1 MTGTSHGTI
10 KVGIG
15 GKIEKRSLESFQSTA
30 TENRQIWFRKEHP
43 APFFWIP
50 VCLTVFSAIGLLRF
64 YEENR
69 IWYLY
74 SPSGADSHYEHAVA
88 NEFFNDRGG
97 KFWLEPYDDSRLDAA
112 IPLVVSPVSQLMN
125 HTRTQPASTSAK
137 LAKLHQSPDSRLSAE
152 LTAAHPI
159 DCRRPCV
166 VTLRMCA
173 EKKPTGWLAE
183 SLNEPYGFEKC
194 VNAGFSVDLDV
205 GKRTD
210 VWESL
215 WGHFRVTIT
224 ARDMGNLLRRNYFDE
239 VESLSNYLQYNFTSD
254 CYLEGKAQC
263 TFADLCSGS
272 SCAENQVVPLFN
284 LIYRNASSR
293 LHPNFRLT
301 FPTMH
306 LYNDEYYVGEHFA
319 GVEIDRNTNVWE
331 TSMFDYVE
339 HFQHPI
345 LNVTCNSDALIARE
359 VRKNGMTCV
368 PYFTI
373 SVALVYCFI
382 LITNRREHFKLTH
395 SVFMAFLGVA
405 GPLMAVGTTFCLLF
419 LMGFPFNSITLVM
432 PFLIIGVGSDDVF
445 IIIHAMRKT
454 DKRTSL
460 EDQIAETMEEAGPS
474 ITVTSVTNILSFGI
488 GILTPTP
495 AISIFCLYTCVGVA
509 IDFVYQL
516 TFFVAALVY
525 EEIRIA
531 NPEKPPIEDVVKKK
545 EIVSAKPSVRSVYP
559 ADPNGIV
566 AKYCRVLKMW
576 QTRLALLIVL
586 IFYWIASLYGCQK
599 MEIRMDTT
607 NLVMKDSPLHNVAY
621 VYENFLWKEG
631 QLVLVFVNNPP
642 DLSMEDNQRRMLGL
656 VGEFENLPYSMG
668 KNSTSFWLRSFL
680 YQSAL
685 YHTKEGFYTLLD
697 AWLQDSENGGARW
710 NDMLRLKRNV
720 NGMVVGV
727 EKFMFAT
734 ASAMGEEAS
743 WNTRAKLQHT
753 WREVAK
759 RNEQYNVTIFQT
771 YSFYVDQLDSIG
783 GNTLSTVIV
792 AAITMDLAC
801 FLMIPSA
808 SSIISSSI
816 AMLSINVGVFGLLSL
831 WDVNLDPIS
840 MCTTLM
846 SIGFSVDFTA
856 HISYHYYRNPMS
868 WTTDERL
875 ADALRSIGWPMI
887 QAGCST
893 IFCIS
898 PLLLIDSYM
907 VYVFAKTIY
916 LVIGLGL
923 LHGIV
928 FLPALLLTIGCSAE
942 LDDKVSPIPNKL
954 ARTLEIAELGNTRQV
969 QEVKRGSVAHALL
982 YGHDSTDLF
991 KDNNANLQEF
1001 RWHESVWSVAFGLK

>member
-1 MTGTSHGTI
+1 Y
-10 KVGIG
+10 
-15 GKIEKRSLESFQSTA
+15 
-30 TENRQIWFRKEHP
+30 P

-50 VCLTVFSAIGLLRF
+50 VCVTLFSAFGLLRF

-97 KFWLEPYDDSRLDAA
+97 KFWLE
-112 IPLVVSPVSQLMN
+112 
-125 HTRTQPASTSAK
+125 
-137 LAKLHQSPDSRLSAE
+137 
-152 LTAAHPI
+152 
-159 DCRRPCV
+159 
-166 VTLRMCA
+166 
-173 EKKPTGWLAE
+173 
-183 SLNEPYGFEKC
+183 
-194 VNAGFSVDLDV
+194 
-205 GKRTD
+205 
-210 VWESL
+210 
-215 WGHFRVTIT
+215 VTIT
-224 ARDMGNLLRRNYFDE
+224 ARDFGNLLRRSYFDE
-239 VESLSNYLQYNFTSD
+239 VESLSNYLQYNFTSE
-254 CYLEGKAQC
+254 CFVEGRKQC
-263 TFADLCSGS
+263 TFAELCSGS

-284 LIYRNASSR
+284 LIYRNVSSR

-301 FPTMH
+301 YPTMH

-319 GVEIDRNTNVWE
+319 GVEIDKNTNSWE
-331 TSMFDYVE
+331 ISMFDYVE

-345 LNVTCNSDALIARE
+345 LNITCNSDALIARE
-359 VRKNGMTCV
+359 SKLLGDFSFFEFVQTHRFFYLHSILLLISLFHQVRRNGLTCV
-368 PYFTI
+368 PFFTI

-382 LITNRREHFKLTH
+382 LITNRREHFRLAH
-395 SVFMAFLGVA
+395 SIFMAFLGVA
-405 GPLMAVGTTFCLLF
+405 GPLMAVGTTFCILF
-419 LMGFPFNSITLVM
+419 LLGFPFNSITLVM

-454 DKRTSL
+454 DKRKSL

-531 NPEKPPIEDVVKKK
+531 GPEKPPIEDVVKNK
-545 EIVSAKPSVRSVYP
+545 EIISAKLSVRSVYP
-559 ADPNGIV
+559 ADPDGIV
-566 AKYCRVLKMW
+566 AKYCRILKTW
-576 QTRLALLIVL
+576 QSRLALLFIL
-586 IFYWIASLYGCQK
+586 IIYWAASIYGCLK

-607 NLVMKDSPLHNVAY
+607 NLVLKDSPLHNVAY

-631 QLVLVFVNNPP
+631 QLVSLSLSRNYPSMFCLGFSVLVFVNDPP
-642 DLSMEDNQRRMLGL
+642 DLSKEENQRRMLGL
-656 VGEFENLPYSMG
+656 VGEFEDLPYSMG
-668 KNSTSFWLRSFL
+668 EKLDIILASVFSLSVSFVSNNRWVL
-680 YQSAL
+680 SAARRL
-685 YHTKEGFYTLLD
+685 AAGFD
-697 AWLQDSENGGARW
+697 AESGGSRW
-710 NDMLRLKRNV
+710 NDMMRLKRNMS
-720 NGMVVGV
+720 GMVIGV

-759 RNEQYNVTIFQT
+759 RNKQYNVTIFQT

-808 SSIISSSI
+808 SSIVSSSI

-831 WDVNLDPIS
+831 WNVNLDPIS

-846 SIGFSVDFTA
+846 SIGFSVDFTGELFSILLYFMCLAPVNIHFVCSKQVSRA
-856 HISYHYYRNPMS
+856 HISYHFYRNPIS

-875 ADALRSIGWPMI
+875 ADALRWFRSIGWPMI
-887 QAGCST
+887 QAGFST
-893 IFCIS
+893 ILCIS

-928 FLPALLLTIGCSAE
+928 FLPALLLS
-942 LDDKVSPIPNKL
+942 VSFL
-954 ARTLEIAELGNTRQV
+954 
-969 QEVKRGSVAHALL
+969 S
-982 YGHDSTDLF
+982 F
-991 KDNNANLQEF
+991 
-1001 RWHESVWSVAFGLK
+1001 

>member
-1 MTGTSHGTI
+1 MKSPGHVLSTKIREFFKKTGI
-10 KVGIG
+10 LVY
-15 GKIEKRSLESFQSTA
+15 R
-30 TENRQIWFRKEHP
+30 HP

-97 KFWLEPYDDSRLDAA
+97 KFWLE
-112 IPLVVSPVSQLMN
+112 
-125 HTRTQPASTSAK
+125 
-137 LAKLHQSPDSRLSAE
+137 
-152 LTAAHPI
+152 
-159 DCRRPCV
+159 
-166 VTLRMCA
+166 
-173 EKKPTGWLAE
+173 
-183 SLNEPYGFEKC
+183 
-194 VNAGFSVDLDV
+194 
-205 GKRTD
+205 
-210 VWESL
+210 
-215 WGHFRVTIT
+215 VTIT

-319 GVEIDRNTNVWE
+319 GVEIDRNTNVISSVKVVVLYFRTDRQNEEVATSLQSWE

-928 FLPALLLTIGCSAE
+928 FLPALLLTVSFILVDRPRPLCYSNSAH
-942 LDDKVSPIPNKL
+942 N
-954 ARTLEIAELGNTRQV
+954 R
-969 QEVKRGSVAHALL
+969 SVARRSWTTRSRRFLTSWQ
-982 YGHDSTDLF
+982 G
-991 KDNNANLQEF
+991 
-1001 RWHESVWSVAFGLK
+1001 RWK

>member
-1 MTGTSHGTI
+1 
-10 KVGIG
+10 
-15 GKIEKRSLESFQSTA
+15 
-30 TENRQIWFRKEHP
+30 
-43 APFFWIP
+43 
-50 VCLTVFSAIGLLRF
+50 
-64 YEENR
+64 
-69 IWYLY
+69 
-74 SPSGADSHYEHAVA
+74 
-88 NEFFNDRGG
+88 
-97 KFWLEPYDDSRLDAA
+97 
-112 IPLVVSPVSQLMN
+112 
-125 HTRTQPASTSAK
+125 
-137 LAKLHQSPDSRLSAE
+137 
-152 LTAAHPI
+152 
-159 DCRRPCV
+159 
-166 VTLRMCA
+166 
-173 EKKPTGWLAE
+173 
-183 SLNEPYGFEKC
+183 
-194 VNAGFSVDLDV
+194 
-205 GKRTD
+205 
-210 VWESL
+210 
-215 WGHFRVTIT
+215 
-224 ARDMGNLLRRNYFDE
+224 MGNLLRRNYFDE
-239 VESLSNYLQYNFTSD
+239 VESLSNYL
-254 CYLEGKAQC
+254 
-263 TFADLCSGS
+263 
-272 SCAENQVVPLFN
+272 QVVPLFN

-319 GVEIDRNTNVWE
+319 GVEIDKNTNVISSVKVVVLYFRTDRQNEEVASSLQSWE

-359 VRKNGMTCV
+359 VSCRWRVRKNGLTCV
-368 PYFTI
+368 PYFAI

-460 EDQIAETMEEAGPS
+460 EDQIGGRTALAETMEEAGPS

-576 QTRLALLIVL
+576 QTRLALLIIL

-607 NLVMKDSPLHNVAY
+607 NLVMKDSPLHNVAF

-656 VGEFENLPYSMG
+656 VGEFESLPYSMG

-685 YHTKEGFYTLLD
+685 YQTKEGFYPLLD
-697 AWLQDSENGGARW
+697 DWLQDSENGGARW
-710 NDMLRLKRNV
+710 NDMLRLRRNV

-727 EKFMFAT
+727 DKFMFAT

-856 HISYHYYRNPMS
+856 HISYHYYRNPVS

-875 ADALRSIGWPMI
+875 ADALR
-887 QAGCST
+887 
-893 IFCIS
+893 
-898 PLLLIDSYM
+898 
-907 VYVFAKTIY
+907 
-916 LVIGLGL
+916 
-923 LHGIV
+923 
-928 FLPALLLTIGCSAE
+928 
-942 LDDKVSPIPNKL
+942 
-954 ARTLEIAELGNTRQV
+954 
-969 QEVKRGSVAHALL
+969 
-982 YGHDSTDLF
+982 
-991 KDNNANLQEF
+991 
-1001 RWHESVWSVAFGLK
+1001 

>member
-1 MTGTSHGTI
+1 MDLSGFLSTI
-10 KVGIG
+10 
-15 GKIEKRSLESFQSTA
+15 LHLTA
-30 TENRQIWFRKEHP
+30 TWK
-43 APFFWIP
+43 
-50 VCLTVFSAIGLLRF
+50 
-64 YEENR
+64 
-69 IWYLY
+69 
-74 SPSGADSHYEHAVA
+74 
-88 NEFFNDRGG
+88 G
-97 KFWLEPYDDSRLDAA
+97 KLDAHSLTYA
-112 IPLVVSPVSQLMN
+112 QGAAVRKTSISSVKVVVL
-125 HTRTQPASTSAK
+125 
-137 LAKLHQSPDSRLSAE
+137 
-152 LTAAHPI
+152 
-159 DCRRPCV
+159 
-166 VTLRMCA
+166 
-173 EKKPTGWLAE
+173 
-183 SLNEPYGFEKC
+183 YF
-194 VNAGFSVDLDV
+194 
-205 GKRTD
+205 RTD
-210 VWESL
+210 RQNE
-215 WGHFRVTIT
+215 
-224 ARDMGNLLRRNYFDE
+224 E
-239 VESLSNYLQYNFTSD
+239 V
-254 CYLEGKAQC
+254 
-263 TFADLCSGS
+263 
-272 SCAENQVVPLFN
+272 
-284 LIYRNASSR
+284 ASS
-293 LHPNFRLT
+293 LQS
-301 FPTMH
+301 
-306 LYNDEYYVGEHFA
+306 
-319 GVEIDRNTNVWE
+319 WE

-359 VRKNGMTCV
+359 VRKNGLTCI

-382 LITNRREHFKLTH
+382 LVTNRREHFKLTH

-525 EEIRIA
+525 EEIRIS

-559 ADPNGIV
+559 ADPDGIV
-566 AKYCRVLKMW
+566 AKYCRILKMW
-576 QTRLALLIVL
+576 QTRLALLIILIFYWIASLYGCQKMEIRMDTTNLVMKDTDPDGIVAKYCRILKMWQTRLALLIIL

-607 NLVMKDSPLHNVAY
+607 NLVMKDSPLHNVAF

-642 DLSMEDNQRRMLGL
+642 DLSLEDNQRRMLGL

-685 YHTKEGFYTLLD
+685 YETKEGFYPLLD
-697 AWLQDSENGGARW
+697 AWLQDAENGGARW
-710 NDMLRLKRNV
+710 NDMLRLRRNV

-808 SSIISSSI
+808 SSIIS
-816 AMLSINVGVFGLLSL
+816 
-831 WDVNLDPIS
+831 
-840 MCTTLM
+840 
-846 SIGFSVDFTA
+846 
-856 HISYHYYRNPMS
+856 
-868 WTTDERL
+868 
-875 ADALRSIGWPMI
+875 RS
-887 QAGCST
+887 
-893 IFCIS
+893 
-898 PLLLIDSYM
+898 
-907 VYVFAKTIY
+907 
-916 LVIGLGL
+916 
-923 LHGIV
+923 
-928 FLPALLLTIGCSAE
+928 
-942 LDDKVSPIPNKL
+942 
-954 ARTLEIAELGNTRQV
+954 
-969 QEVKRGSVAHALL
+969 GS
-982 YGHDSTDLF
+982 
-991 KDNNANLQEF
+991 
-1001 RWHESVWSVAFGLK
+1001 

>member
-1 MTGTSHGTI
+1 MP
-10 KVGIG
+10 
-15 GKIEKRSLESFQSTA
+15 RDLCSLALPRCAFDWSRADYQY
-30 TENRQIWFRKEHP
+30 P

-50 VCLTVFSAIGLLRF
+50 VCVTLFSAFGLLRF

-97 KFWLEPYDDSRLDAA
+97 KFWLE
-112 IPLVVSPVSQLMN
+112 
-125 HTRTQPASTSAK
+125 
-137 LAKLHQSPDSRLSAE
+137 
-152 LTAAHPI
+152 
-159 DCRRPCV
+159 
-166 VTLRMCA
+166 
-173 EKKPTGWLAE
+173 
-183 SLNEPYGFEKC
+183 
-194 VNAGFSVDLDV
+194 
-205 GKRTD
+205 
-210 VWESL
+210 
-215 WGHFRVTIT
+215 VTIT
-224 ARDMGNLLRRNYFDE
+224 ARDFGNLLRRSYFDE
-239 VESLSNYLQYNFTSD
+239 VESLSNYLQYNFTSE
-254 CYLEGKAQC
+254 CFVEGRKQC
-263 TFADLCSGS
+263 TFAELCSGS

-301 FPTMH
+301 YPTMH

-319 GVEIDRNTNVWE
+319 GVEIDKNTNRISSVKVIVLYFRTDRQNDEVASSLRSWE

-345 LNVTCNSDALIARE
+345 LNITCNSDALIARE
-359 VRKNGMTCV
+359 VRRNGLTCV
-368 PYFTI
+368 PFFTI

-382 LITNRREHFKLTH
+382 LITNRREHFRLAH
-395 SVFMAFLGVA
+395 SIFMAFLGVA
-405 GPLMAVGTTFCLLF
+405 GPLMAVGTTFCFLF
-419 LMGFPFNSITLVM
+419 LLGFPFNSITLVM

-454 DKRTSL
+454 DKRKSL

-531 NPEKPPIEDVVKKK
+531 GPEKPPIEDVVKNK
-545 EIVSAKPSVRSVYP
+545 EIISAKLSVRSVYP
-559 ADPNGIV
+559 ADPDGIV
-566 AKYCRVLKMW
+566 AKYCRILKTW
-576 QTRLALLIVL
+576 QSRLALLFIL
-586 IFYWIASLYGCQK
+586 IIYWAASIYGCLK

-607 NLVMKDSPLHNVAY
+607 NLVLKDSPLHNVAY

-631 QLVLVFVNNPP
+631 QLVLVFVNDPP
-642 DLSMEDNQRRMLGL
+642 DLSKEENQRRMLGL
-656 VGEFENLPYSMG
+656 VGEFEDLPYSMG

-685 YHTKEGFYTLLD
+685 YQTTDGFYPLLD
-697 AWLQDSENGGARW
+697 AWLQDAESGGSRW
-710 NDMLRLKRNV
+710 NDMIRLKRNMS
-720 NGMVVGV
+720 GMVIGV

-759 RNEQYNVTIFQT
+759 RNKQYNVTIFQT

-808 SSIISSSI
+808 SSIVSSSI

-831 WDVNLDPIS
+831 WNVNLDPIS

-856 HISYHYYRNPMS
+856 HISYHFYRNPIS

-887 QAGCST
+887 QAGFST
-893 IFCIS
+893 ILCIS

-928 FLPALLLTIGCSAE
+928 FLPALLLSIGCAVQPVHKVSPPPNNLVKTLEVAE
-942 LDDKVSPIPNKL
+942 LDSTTQSEQL
-954 ARTLEIAELGNTRQV
+954 
-969 QEVKRGSVAHALL
+969 KRVD
-982 YGHDSTDLF
+982 DSMQ
-991 KDNNANLQEF
+991 KGRKQ
-1001 RWHESVWSVAFGLK
+1001 G